1 MCGRRADGRTLQP
14 NVPAPGTKLLGAADA
29 ALPMA
34 QRLGARSRSA
44 LRVAHSR
51 APAARRF
58 KKQIFLALDVPPGA
72 DQLLLVLERALVA
85 ELKAAEG
92 IA

>member
-1 MCGRRADGRTLQP
+1 VRASARRC
-14 NVPAPGTKLLGAADA
+14 
-29 ALPMA
+29 A
-34 QRLGARSRSA
+34 QLT
-44 LRVAHSR
+44 HSR